1 MKLFI
6 SKAQKELDGIILRL
20 EMNMS
25 NNYKDAAIS
34 DYNELESKY
43 NEFISLG
50 TLSKKAISKYSSILD
65 GYKEKLNGYS
75 HKDQKPYW
83 H

>member
-1 MKLFI
+1 MGLFK
-6 SKAQKELDGIILRL
+6 SKAEKELDGIISCL

-34 DYNELESKY
+34 DFKEFEIKYDELV
-43 NEFISLG
+43 SLG
-50 TLSKKAISKYSSILD
+50 KLKDKTLSRYAAIMD
-65 GYKEKLNGYS
+65 GYKEKLEGYS